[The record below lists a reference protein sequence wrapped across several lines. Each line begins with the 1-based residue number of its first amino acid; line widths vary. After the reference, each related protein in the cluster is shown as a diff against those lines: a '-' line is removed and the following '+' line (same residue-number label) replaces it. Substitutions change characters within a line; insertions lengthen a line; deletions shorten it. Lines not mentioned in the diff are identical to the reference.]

1 MDGRR
6 GRSRTARRA
15 PGEIGWVRGAVG
27 RRYSS
32 SAVQQFSSSAVQQFS
47 SSAVQQFSSS
57 AVQPFSRSAVQ
68 PFSRSAVQPSSDSA
82 IQRFSDSAIQ
92 RFSDSAKNN
101 RMARTHRRSTHA
113 KTPPARGE
121 ARPKYGCDAGKERAC
136 IGAFATAMSAA
147 RRLARKIADATS
159 QGDEAAPPQRL
170 RSAEARVKSSPPCG
184 GGAAPPYRPEPAPE
198 MRHGQTA
205 SRRRTRN
212 DSARRPRGLRR
223 LHRRAP
229 PPSFRPGT
237 RARRAA
243 LTRSRSAG
251 APDRRAA
258 PAPSRRW
265 WPPAHRARRTRA
277 RAR

>member
-32 SAVQQFSSSAVQQFS
+32 SAVQQFSR
-47 SSAVQQFSSS
+47 S

-68 PFSRSAVQPSSDSA
+68 PFSRSAVQQFNRSAVQPFSSSTVQPSSRPAVQRFSDSA

-121 ARPKYGCDAGKERAC
+121 ARPKYGCDAGKDRAC

-147 RRLARKIADATS
+147 RRLVRKIADATS
-159 QGDEAAPPQRL
+159 QRDE
-170 RSAEARVKSSPPCG
+170 
-184 GGAAPPYRPEPAPE
+184 
-198 MRHGQTA
+198 
-205 SRRRTRN
+205 
-212 DSARRPRGLRR
+212 
-223 LHRRAP
+223 
-229 PPSFRPGT
+229 
-237 RARRAA
+237 
-243 LTRSRSAG
+243 
-251 APDRRAA
+251 
-258 PAPSRRW
+258 
-265 WPPAHRARRTRA
+265 
-277 RAR
+277 

>member
-1 MDGRR
+1 MGAGARRDARLSRVAPTLAGLGLAHDEGGTGMDGRR

-15 PGEIGWVRGAVG
+15 PGEIGWVRGAV
-27 RRYSS
+27 RRWVDGT
-32 SAVQQFSSSAVQQFS
+32 AVQQFSSSAV
-47 SSAVQQFSSS
+47 
-57 AVQPFSRSAVQ
+57 
-68 PFSRSAVQPSSDSA
+68 
-82 IQRFSDSAIQ
+82 Q

-101 RMARTHRRSTHA
+101 RMARTRRRSTHA
-113 KTPPARGE
+113 QTPPARGE

-159 QGDEAAPPQRL
+159 QRDEAAPPQRL

-205 SRRRTRN
+205 SRRRARN
-212 DSARRPRGLRR
+212 DSARRRPRG

-229 PPSFRPGT
+229 PPSFRPGA

-265 WPPAHRARRTRA
+265 WPPARRARRTRA

>member
-32 SAVQQFSSSAVQQFS
+32 SAVQ
-47 SSAVQQFSSS
+47 
-57 AVQPFSRSAVQ
+57 PFSRSAVQ
-68 PFSRSAVQPSSDSA
+68 PFSRSAVQPFSSSA
-82 IQRFSDSAIQ
+82 VQPFSRPAVQPSSRPAIQ

-121 ARPKYGCDAGKERAC
+121 ARPKYGCDAGKDRAC

-147 RRLARKIADATS
+147 RRLVRKIADATS
-159 QGDEAAPPQRL
+159 QRDEAAPPQRL

-184 GGAAPPYRPEPAPE
+184 GGAPPYHPGAGARDAARAKPRAGGARETIAPA
-198 MRHGQTA
+198 A
-205 SRRRTRN
+205 
-212 DSARRPRGLRR
+212 ARAACTVAP
-223 LHRRAP
+223 P
-229 PPSFRPGT
+229 PPSFRPSA
-237 RARRAA
+237 RARRAT

-265 WPPAHRARRTRA
+265 SPPARRARRTRA

>member
-1 MDGRR
+1 MGAGARRDARLSRVAPTLAGLGLAHDEGGTGMDGRR

-47 SSAVQQFSSS
+47 
-57 AVQPFSRSAVQ
+57 
-68 PFSRSAVQPSSDSA
+68 
-82 IQRFSDSAIQ
+82 
-92 RFSDSAKNN
+92 DSAKNN
-101 RMARTHRRSTHA
+101 RTARTHRRSTHA

-121 ARPKYGCDAGKERAC
+121 ARPKYGCDAGKDRAC

-147 RRLARKIADATS
+147 RRLVRKIADATS
-159 QGDEAAPPQRL
+159 QRDEAAPPQRL

-184 GGAAPPYRPEPAPE
+184 GDAPPYHPGAGARDAARAKPRAGGARETIAPAAA
-198 MRHGQTA
+198 RAACTA
-205 SRRRTRN
+205 CTV
-212 DSARRPRGLRR
+212 
-223 LHRRAP
+223 AP
-229 PPSFRPGT
+229 PLPSFRPGA

-265 WPPAHRARRTRA
+265 WPPARRARRTRA

>member
-32 SAVQQFSSSAVQQFS
+32 SAVQQFSSSAVQ
-47 SSAVQQFSSS
+47 
-57 AVQPFSRSAVQ
+57 PFNRSTVQ

-121 ARPKYGCDAGKERAC
+121 ARPKYGCDAGKDRAC

-147 RRLARKIADATS
+147 RRLVRKIADATS
-159 QGDEAAPPQRL
+159 QRDEAAPPQRL

-184 GGAAPPYRPEPAPE
+184 GGAPPYHPGAGARDAARAKPRAGGARETIAPA
-198 MRHGQTA
+198 A
-205 SRRRTRN
+205 
-212 DSARRPRGLRR
+212 ARAACTVAP
-223 LHRRAP
+223 P
-229 PPSFRPGT
+229 PPSFRPGA
-237 RARRAA
+237 RARRAT

-265 WPPAHRARRTRA
+265 WPPARRARRTRA

>member
-1 MDGRR
+1 MGAGARRDARLSRVAPTLAGLGLAHDEGGTGMDGRR

-27 RRYSS
+27 RRYS
-32 SAVQQFSSSAVQQFS
+32 
-47 SSAVQQFSSS
+47 
-57 AVQPFSRSAVQ
+57 RSAVQ
-68 PFSRSAVQPSSDSA
+68 PFSRP
-82 IQRFSDSAIQ
+82 AIQ

-101 RMARTHRRSTHA
+101 RTARTHRRSTHA

-121 ARPKYGCDAGKERAC
+121 ARPKCGCDAGKDRAC

-147 RRLARKIADATS
+147 RRLVRKIADATS
-159 QGDEAAPPQRL
+159 QRDEAAPPQRL

-184 GGAAPPYRPEPAPE
+184 GGAPPYHPGAGARDAARAKPRAGGARETIAPA
-198 MRHGQTA
+198 A
-205 SRRRTRN
+205 
-212 DSARRPRGLRR
+212 ARAACTVAP
-223 LHRRAP
+223 P
-229 PPSFRPGT
+229 PPSFRPSA
-237 RARRAA
+237 RARRAT

-265 WPPAHRARRTRA
+265 SPPARRARRTRA

>member
-32 SAVQQFSSSAVQQFS
+32 SAVQP
-47 SSAVQQFSSS
+47 FSSS
-57 AVQPFSRSAVQ
+57 AVQPFSRPAVQ
-68 PFSRSAVQPSSDSA
+68 PSSRPAVQPSSDSA

-121 ARPKYGCDAGKERAC
+121 ARPKCGCDAGKDRAC

-147 RRLARKIADATS
+147 RRLVRKIADATS
-159 QGDEAAPPQRL
+159 QRDEAAPPQRL

-184 GGAAPPYRPEPAPE
+184 GGAPPYHPGAGARDAARAKPRAGGARETIAPA
-198 MRHGQTA
+198 A
-205 SRRRTRN
+205 
-212 DSARRPRGLRR
+212 ARAAYAACTVAP
-223 LHRRAP
+223 P
-229 PPSFRPGT
+229 PPSFRPGA
-237 RARRAA
+237 RARPAA

-265 WPPAHRARRTRA
+265 WPPARRARRTRA

>member
-1 MDGRR
+1 MGAGARRDARLSRVAPTLAGLGLAHDEGGTGMDGRR

-15 PGEIGWVRGAVG
+15 PGEIGWVRGQWVDG
-27 RRYSS
+27 T
-32 SAVQQFSSSAVQQFS
+32 AVQQFN
-47 SSAVQQFSSS
+47 
-57 AVQPFSRSAVQ
+57 
-68 PFSRSAVQPSSDSA
+68 RSAVQPS
-82 IQRFSDSAIQ
+82 
-92 RFSDSAKNN
+92 SDSAKNN

-121 ARPKYGCDAGKERAC
+121 ARPKYGCDAGKDRAC
-136 IGAFATAMSAA
+136 VGAFATAMSAA
-147 RRLARKIADATS
+147 RRLVRKIADATS
-159 QGDEAAPPQRL
+159 QRDEAAPPQRL

-184 GGAAPPYRPEPAPE
+184 GGAPPYHPGAGARDAARAKPRAGGARETIAPAAARAACTACTVAPP
-198 MRHGQTA
+198 
-205 SRRRTRN
+205 
-212 DSARRPRGLRR
+212 L
-223 LHRRAP
+223 
-229 PPSFRPGT
+229 PSFRPGA

-265 WPPAHRARRTRA
+265 WPPARRARRTRA

>member
-47 SSAVQQFSSS
+47 SSAVQPFNRST
-57 AVQPFSRSAVQ
+57 VQPFSRPAV
-68 PFSRSAVQPSSDSA
+68 
-82 IQRFSDSAIQ
+82 QRFSDSAIQ

-121 ARPKYGCDAGKERAC
+121 ARPKYGCDAGKDRAC

-147 RRLARKIADATS
+147 RRLVRKIADATS
-159 QGDEAAPPQRL
+159 QRDEAAPPQRL

-184 GGAAPPYRPEPAPE
+184 GGAPPYHPGAGARDAARAKPRAGGARETIAPA
-198 MRHGQTA
+198 A
-205 SRRRTRN
+205 
-212 DSARRPRGLRR
+212 ARAACTVAP
-223 LHRRAP
+223 P
-229 PPSFRPGT
+229 PPSFRPGA
-237 RARRAA
+237 RARRAT

-265 WPPAHRARRTRA
+265 WPPARRARRTRA

>member
-47 SSAVQQFSSS
+47 SSAVQQFN
-57 AVQPFSRSAVQ
+57 RSTVQ
-68 PFSRSAVQPSSDSA
+68 PFSRSAVQPS
-82 IQRFSDSAIQ
+82 SDSAIQ

-121 ARPKYGCDAGKERAC
+121 ARPKYGCDAGKDRAC

-147 RRLARKIADATS
+147 RRLVRKIADATS
-159 QGDEAAPPQRL
+159 QRDEAAPPQRL

-184 GGAAPPYRPEPAPE
+184 GGAPPYHPGAGARDAARAKPRAGGARETIAPA
-198 MRHGQTA
+198 A
-205 SRRRTRN
+205 
-212 DSARRPRGLRR
+212 ARAACTVAP
-223 LHRRAP
+223 P
-229 PPSFRPGT
+229 PPSFRPGA
-237 RARRAA
+237 RARRAT

-265 WPPAHRARRTRA
+265 WPPARRARRTRA

>member
-32 SAVQQFSSSAVQQFS
+32 SAVQQFSSSAVQQFN
-47 SSAVQQFSSS
+47 
-57 AVQPFSRSAVQ
+57 RSTVQ

-121 ARPKYGCDAGKERAC
+121 ARPKYGCDAGKDRAC

-147 RRLARKIADATS
+147 RRLVRKIADATS
-159 QGDEAAPPQRL
+159 QRDEAAPPQRL

-184 GGAAPPYRPEPAPE
+184 GGAPPYHPGAGARDAARAKPRAGGARETIAPA
-198 MRHGQTA
+198 A
-205 SRRRTRN
+205 
-212 DSARRPRGLRR
+212 ARAACTVAP
-223 LHRRAP
+223 P
-229 PPSFRPGT
+229 PPSFRPGA
-237 RARRAA
+237 RARRAT

-265 WPPAHRARRTRA
+265 WPPARRARRTRA

>member
-1 MDGRR
+1 MGAGARRDARLSRVAPTLAGLGLAHDEGGTGMDGRR

-32 SAVQQFSSSAVQQFS
+32 SAVQ
-47 SSAVQQFSSS
+47 
-57 AVQPFSRSAVQ
+57 
-68 PFSRSAVQPSSDSA
+68 PS
-82 IQRFSDSAIQ
+82 SDSAIQ

-121 ARPKYGCDAGKERAC
+121 ARPKCGCDAGKDRAC

-147 RRLARKIADATS
+147 RRLVGKIADATS

-184 GGAAPPYRPEPAPE
+184 GGAPPYHPGAGARDAARAKPRAGGARETIAPA
-198 MRHGQTA
+198 A
-205 SRRRTRN
+205 
-212 DSARRPRGLRR
+212 ARAACTVAP
-223 LHRRAP
+223 P
-229 PPSFRPGT
+229 PPSFRPSA

-265 WPPAHRARRTRA
+265 WPPARRARRTRA

>member
-1 MDGRR
+1 MGAGARRDARLSRVAPTLAGLGLAHDEGGTGMDGRR

-27 RRYSS
+27 RRYS
-32 SAVQQFSSSAVQQFS
+32 
-47 SSAVQQFSSS
+47 
-57 AVQPFSRSAVQ
+57 RSAV
-68 PFSRSAVQPSSDSA
+68 
-82 IQRFSDSAIQ
+82 Q

-113 KTPPARGE
+113 QTPPARGE
-121 ARPKYGCDAGKERAC
+121 ARPKYGCDAGKDRAC

-147 RRLARKIADATS
+147 RRLVRKIADATS
-159 QGDEAAPPQRL
+159 QRDEAAPPQRL

-184 GGAAPPYRPEPAPE
+184 GGAPPYHSGAGARDAARAKPRAGGARETIAPA
-198 MRHGQTA
+198 A
-205 SRRRTRN
+205 
-212 DSARRPRGLRR
+212 ARAACAACTVAP
-223 LHRRAP
+223 P
-229 PPSFRPGT
+229 PPSFRPGA

-265 WPPAHRARRTRA
+265 WPPARRARRTRA

>member
-1 MDGRR
+1 MGAGARRDARLSRVAPTLAGLGLAHDEGGTGMDGRR

-32 SAVQQFSSSAVQQFS
+32 SAVQQFSR
-47 SSAVQQFSSS
+47 
-57 AVQPFSRSAVQ
+57 P
-68 PFSRSAVQPSSDSA
+68 AVQPS
-82 IQRFSDSAIQ
+82 SDSAIQ

-101 RMARTHRRSTHA
+101 RMARTRRRSTHA
-113 KTPPARGE
+113 QTPPARGE
-121 ARPKYGCDAGKERAC
+121 ARPKYGCDAGKDRAC

-147 RRLARKIADATS
+147 RRLVGKIADATS
-159 QGDEAAPPQRL
+159 QRDEAAPPQRL

-184 GGAAPPYRPEPAPE
+184 GGAPPYHPGAGARDAARAKPRAGGARETIAPAAARAACTACTVAPP
-198 MRHGQTA
+198 
-205 SRRRTRN
+205 
-212 DSARRPRGLRR
+212 L
-223 LHRRAP
+223 
-229 PPSFRPGT
+229 PSFRPGA
-237 RARRAA
+237 RARRAT

-265 WPPAHRARRTRA
+265 WPPARRARRTRA

>member
-32 SAVQQFSSSAVQQFS
+32 SAVQQFSSST
-47 SSAVQQFSSS
+47 
-57 AVQPFSRSAVQ
+57 VQPFSRSAVQ
-68 PFSRSAVQPSSDSA
+68 PFSRSAVQPSS
-82 IQRFSDSAIQ
+82 RPAIQ

-121 ARPKYGCDAGKERAC
+121 ARPKYGCDAGKDRAC

-147 RRLARKIADATS
+147 RRLVRKIADATS
-159 QGDEAAPPQRL
+159 QRDEAAPPQRL

-184 GGAAPPYRPEPAPE
+184 GGAPPYHPGAGARDAARAKPRAGGARETIAPAAA
-198 MRHGQTA
+198 RAACTA
-205 SRRRTRN
+205 CT
-212 DSARRPRGLRR
+212 ACTVAP
-223 LHRRAP
+223 P
-229 PPSFRPGT
+229 PPSFRPGA
-237 RARRAA
+237 RARRAT

-265 WPPAHRARRTRA
+265 WPPARRARRTRA

>member
-1 MDGRR
+1 MGAGARRDARLSRVAPTLAGLGLAHDEGGTGMDGRR

-15 PGEIGWVRGAVG
+15 PGEIGWVRRAVG
-27 RRYSS
+27 RRY
-32 SAVQQFSSSAVQQFS
+32 
-47 SSAVQQFSSS
+47 SSS

-68 PFSRSAVQPSSDSA
+68 PFSRSA
-82 IQRFSDSAIQ
+82 
-92 RFSDSAKNN
+92 
-101 RMARTHRRSTHA
+101 HRRSTHA

-121 ARPKYGCDAGKERAC
+121 ARPKCGCDAGKDRAC

-147 RRLARKIADATS
+147 RRLVGKIADATS

-184 GGAAPPYRPEPAPE
+184 GGAPPYHPGAGARDAARAKPRAGGARETIAPA
-198 MRHGQTA
+198 A
-205 SRRRTRN
+205 
-212 DSARRPRGLRR
+212 ARAACAACTVAP
-223 LHRRAP
+223 P
-229 PPSFRPGT
+229 PPSFRPGA

-265 WPPAHRARRTRA
+265 WPPARRARRTRA

>member
-1 MDGRR
+1 MGAGARRDARLSRVAPTLAGLGLAHDEGGTGMDGRR

-32 SAVQQFSSSAVQQFS
+32 SAVQQFNRSTVQPFNR
-47 SSAVQQFSSS
+47 S

-68 PFSRSAVQPSSDSA
+68 PFSRPA

-121 ARPKYGCDAGKERAC
+121 ARPKYGCDAGKDRAC

-147 RRLARKIADATS
+147 RRLVRKIADATS
-159 QGDEAAPPQRL
+159 QRDEAAPPQRL

-184 GGAAPPYRPEPAPE
+184 GGAPPY
-198 MRHGQTA
+198 H
-205 SRRRTRN
+205 
-212 DSARRPRGLRR
+212 
-223 LHRRAP
+223 
-229 PPSFRPGT
+229 PG
-237 RARRAA
+237 
-243 LTRSRSAG
+243 AG
-251 APDRRAA
+251 ARDA
-258 PAPSRRW
+258 
-265 WPPAHRARRTRA
+265 A
-277 RAR
+277 RAKPRAGG

>member
-1 MDGRR
+1 MGAGARRDARLSRVAPTLAGLGLAHDEGGTGMDGRR

-15 PGEIGWVRGAVG
+15 PGEIGWVRRAV
-27 RRYSS
+27 RRWVDGT
-32 SAVQQFSSSAVQQFS
+32 AVQQ
-47 SSAVQQFSSS
+47 
-57 AVQPFSRSAVQ
+57 
-68 PFSRSAVQPSSDSA
+68 
-82 IQRFSDSAIQ
+82 
-92 RFSDSAKNN
+92 FSDSAKNN
-101 RMARTHRRSTHA
+101 RTARTHRRSTHA

-121 ARPKYGCDAGKERAC
+121 ARPKCGCDAGKKRAC

-147 RRLARKIADATS
+147 RRLVRKIADATS
-159 QGDEAAPPQRL
+159 QRDEAAPPQRL

-184 GGAAPPYRPEPAPE
+184 GGAPPYHPGAGARDAARAKPRAGGARETIAPA
-198 MRHGQTA
+198 A
-205 SRRRTRN
+205 
-212 DSARRPRGLRR
+212 ARAACAACTVAP
-223 LHRRAP
+223 P
-229 PPSFRPGT
+229 PPSFRPGA

-265 WPPAHRARRTRA
+265 WPPARRARRTRA

>member
-32 SAVQQFSSSAVQQFS
+32 SAVQ
-47 SSAVQQFSSS
+47 
-57 AVQPFSRSAVQ
+57 PFSRSAVQ
-68 PFSRSAVQPSSDSA
+68 QFNRSTVQPFSRPAVQPSS
-82 IQRFSDSAIQ
+82 RPAIQ

-121 ARPKYGCDAGKERAC
+121 ARPKYGCDAGKDRAC

-147 RRLARKIADATS
+147 RRLVRKIADATS
-159 QGDEAAPPQRL
+159 QRDEAAPPQRL

-184 GGAAPPYRPEPAPE
+184 GGAPPYHPGAGARDAARAKPRAGGARETIAPA
-198 MRHGQTA
+198 A
-205 SRRRTRN
+205 
-212 DSARRPRGLRR
+212 ARAACTVAP
-223 LHRRAP
+223 P
-229 PPSFRPGT
+229 PPSFRPGA
-237 RARRAA
+237 RARRAT

-258 PAPSRRW
+258 PAPSRHW
-265 WPPAHRARRTRA
+265 WPPARRARRTRA

>member
-1 MDGRR
+1 MKAAREWTDGGAAPGRR
-6 GRSRTARRA
+6 GERRA
-15 PGEIGWVRGAVG
+15 RSVGSGGRWVDGT
-27 RRYSS
+27 
-32 SAVQQFSSSAVQQFS
+32 AVQQFSSSAVQQFS

-57 AVQPFSRSAVQ
+57 AIQRF
-68 PFSRSAVQPSSDSA
+68 SDSA

-101 RMARTHRRSTHA
+101 RTARTHRRSTHA

-121 ARPKYGCDAGKERAC
+121 ARPKYGCDAGKDRAC

-147 RRLARKIADATS
+147 RRLVRKIADATS
-159 QGDEAAPPQRL
+159 QRDEAAPPQRL

-184 GGAAPPYRPEPAPE
+184 GGAPPYHPGAGARDAARAKPRAGGARETIAPAAARAACTACTVAPP
-198 MRHGQTA
+198 
-205 SRRRTRN
+205 
-212 DSARRPRGLRR
+212 L
-223 LHRRAP
+223 
-229 PPSFRPGT
+229 PSFRPGA

-265 WPPAHRARRTRA
+265 WPPARRARRTRA

>member
-1 MDGRR
+1 MGAGARRDARLSRVAPTLAGLGLAHDEGGTGMDGRR

-32 SAVQQFSSSAVQQFS
+32 SAVQQFSR
-47 SSAVQQFSSS
+47 S

-68 PFSRSAVQPSSDSA
+68 PFSRSAVQQFNRSAVQPFSSSTVQPSSRPAVQRFSDSAIQRFSDSA

-121 ARPKYGCDAGKERAC
+121 ARPKYGCDAGKDRAC

-147 RRLARKIADATS
+147 RRLVRKIADATS
-159 QGDEAAPPQRL
+159 QRDEAA
-170 RSAEARVKSSPPCG
+170 
-184 GGAAPPYRPEPAPE
+184 
-198 MRHGQTA
+198 
-205 SRRRTRN
+205 
-212 DSARRPRGLRR
+212 
-223 LHRRAP
+223 
-229 PPSFRPGT
+229 
-237 RARRAA
+237 
-243 LTRSRSAG
+243 
-251 APDRRAA
+251 
-258 PAPSRRW
+258 
-265 WPPAHRARRTRA
+265 
-277 RAR
+277 

>member
-32 SAVQQFSSSAVQQFS
+32 SAVQPFSSSAVQQFS

-57 AVQPFSRSAVQ
+57 TVQPFSRPAV
-68 PFSRSAVQPSSDSA
+68 
-82 IQRFSDSAIQ
+82 QRFSDSAIQ

-121 ARPKYGCDAGKERAC
+121 ARPKYGCDAGKDRAC

-147 RRLARKIADATS
+147 RRLVRKIADATS
-159 QGDEAAPPQRL
+159 QRDEAAPPQRL

-184 GGAAPPYRPEPAPE
+184 GGAPPYHPAAGARDAARAKPRAGGARETIAPAAARAACTVAPP
-198 MRHGQTA
+198 
-205 SRRRTRN
+205 
-212 DSARRPRGLRR
+212 L
-223 LHRRAP
+223 
-229 PPSFRPGT
+229 PSFRPGA
-237 RARRAA
+237 RARRAT

-258 PAPSRRW
+258 PAPSRHW
-265 WPPAHRARRTRA
+265 WPPARRARRTRA

>member
-32 SAVQQFSSSAVQQFS
+32 SAVQPFSRSAVQQFS

-57 AVQPFSRSAVQ
+57 T
-68 PFSRSAVQPSSDSA
+68 VQPSSRPA
-82 IQRFSDSAIQ
+82 VQRFSDSAIQ

-121 ARPKYGCDAGKERAC
+121 ARPKYGCDAGKDRAC

-147 RRLARKIADATS
+147 RRLVRKIADATS
-159 QGDEAAPPQRL
+159 QRDEAAPPQRL

-184 GGAAPPYRPEPAPE
+184 GGAPPYHPGAGARDAARAKPRAGGARETIAPA
-198 MRHGQTA
+198 A
-205 SRRRTRN
+205 
-212 DSARRPRGLRR
+212 ARAACTVAP
-223 LHRRAP
+223 P
-229 PPSFRPGT
+229 PPSFRPSA
-237 RARRAA
+237 RARRAT

-265 WPPAHRARRTRA
+265 SPPARRARRTRA

>member
-32 SAVQQFSSSAVQQFS
+32 SAVQQFSR
-47 SSAVQQFSSS
+47 S

-68 PFSRSAVQPSSDSA
+68 PFNRPAIQRFSDSA

-101 RMARTHRRSTHA
+101 RTARTHRRSTHA

-121 ARPKYGCDAGKERAC
+121 ARPKYGCDAGKDRAC

-147 RRLARKIADATS
+147 RRLVGKIADATS
-159 QGDEAAPPQRL
+159 QRDEAAPPQRL
-170 RSAEARVKSSPPCG
+170 RSAEARVKSSPPCDG
-184 GGAAPPYRPEPAPE
+184 GAPPYHPGAGARDAARAKPRAGGARETIAPA
-198 MRHGQTA
+198 A
-205 SRRRTRN
+205 
-212 DSARRPRGLRR
+212 ARAACTVAP
-223 LHRRAP
+223 P
-229 PPSFRPGT
+229 PPSFRPSA
-237 RARRAA
+237 RARRAT

-265 WPPAHRARRTRA
+265 SPPARRARRTRA

>member
-1 MDGRR
+1 MKAAREWTDGGAAPGRR
-6 GRSRTARRA
+6 GERRA
-15 PGEIGWVRGAVG
+15 RSVGSGGRWVDGT
-27 RRYSS
+27 
-32 SAVQQFSSSAVQQFS
+32 AVQQFSSSAVQQFS
-47 SSAVQQFSSS
+47 SST
-57 AVQPFSRSAVQ
+57 VQPFNRST
-68 PFSRSAVQPSSDSA
+68 VQPSSDSA

-121 ARPKYGCDAGKERAC
+121 ARPKCGCDAGKDRAC

-147 RRLARKIADATS
+147 RRLVRKIADATS
-159 QGDEAAPPQRL
+159 QRDEAAPPQRL

-184 GGAAPPYRPEPAPE
+184 GGAPPYHPGAGARDAARAKPRAGGARETIAPA
-198 MRHGQTA
+198 A
-205 SRRRTRN
+205 
-212 DSARRPRGLRR
+212 ARAACTVAP
-223 LHRRAP
+223 P
-229 PPSFRPGT
+229 PPSFRPSA
-237 RARRAA
+237 RARRAT

-265 WPPAHRARRTRA
+265 SPPARRARRTRA